1 MCRMRS
7 MSRFY
12 FQREPFDFFHAHA
25 RAFGKTGAVGSS
37 GAPKLAVDEDH
48 TCCAIA
54 DGFGDFG
61 LLTNQ
66 FFFSGGLFPM
76 TRAQHESHENDDY
89 YGDGQRDTES
99 G

>member
-1 MCRMRS
+1 MRGMRS
-7 MSRFY
+7 ICGFNLE
-12 FQREPFDFFHAHA
+12 REPFDFFHADA
-25 RAFGKTGAVGSS
+25 RAFGKVDAVGSS

-61 LLTNQ
+61 LLANQ
-66 FFFSGGLFPM
+66 FFFPGGLFPM
-76 TRAQHESHENDDY
+76 TRAQHESHKNDD
-89 YGDGQRDTES
+89 DVFNESAATES